1 MANYL
6 LLPDITQD
14 LAGLKFYCGVMDPSA
29 QVPIINHTLLLILDS
44 KFHDNTGGGVS
55 IHVYKRYNN
64 VKYQVIIEKCLF
76 VGNVNKVGSSLVIVQ
91 PSLLPSTTVS
101 ALGVLLKDTNF
112 TNDMTPE
119 PYSSKIA
126 IEGFNVVA
134 IYGLRHLKIINCT
147 FTMNK
152 HTALQA
158 LDSTLYFEGNIIF
171 SGNNGL
177 HGGTMLLQGGS
188 IFYLMPHTHIQITNN
203 HARRGG
209 DIYVEDKNYSANN
222 SMFLSG
228 IQSAVPYLA
237 IDAVITLENNT
248 ADEAGSAVFSG
259 SLDECFLQT
268 RSHQSVFVYSL
279 ELT

>member
-14 LAGLKFYCGVMDPSA
+14 LAGLKFYCDVMDPSA
-29 QVPIINHTLLLILDS
+29 QVPIINHTLLLISDS
-44 KFHDNTGGGVS
+44 NFHDNTGGGVS

-101 ALGVLLKDTNF
+101 ALGVLLKHTNF
-112 TNDMTPE
+112 TNDMTLE

-134 IYGLRHLKIINCT
+134 VYGLRHLKITNCI

-152 HTALQA
+152 HTAL
-158 LDSTLYFEGNIIF
+158 
-171 SGNNGL
+171 
-177 HGGTMLLQGGS
+177 
-188 IFYLMPHTHIQITNN
+188 
-203 HARRGG
+203 
-209 DIYVEDKNYSANN
+209 
-222 SMFLSG
+222 
-228 IQSAVPYLA
+228 
-237 IDAVITLENNT
+237 
-248 ADEAGSAVFSG
+248 
-259 SLDECFLQT
+259 
-268 RSHQSVFVYSL
+268 
-279 ELT
+279 

>member
-1 MANYL
+1 MIIENYL
-6 LLPDITQD
+6 
-14 LAGLKFYCGVMDPSA
+14 F
-29 QVPIINHTLLLILDS
+29 
-44 KFHDNTGGGVS
+44 
-55 IHVYKRYNN
+55 
-64 VKYQVIIEKCLF
+64 E
-76 VGNVNKVGSSLVIVQ
+76 GNVNKVGSSLVIVQ
-91 PSLLPSTTVS
+91 PSLLPSTPVS
-101 ALGVLLKDTNF
+101 TLGVLLKDTNF

-177 HGGTMLLQGGS
+177 HGGAMLLQGGS

-203 HARRGG
+203 HTRRGG
-209 DIYVEDKNYSANN
+209 GIYVEDE
-222 SMFLSG
+222 
-228 IQSAVPYLA
+228 
-237 IDAVITLENNT
+237 ITVQT
-248 ADEAGSAVFSG
+248 ISCFFQVFN
-259 SLDECFLQT
+259 LQ
-268 RSHQSVFVYSL
+268 L
-279 ELT
+279 P